1 MPLIAKSSGEGNYE
15 PIPAGVHIAI
25 CYALYDL
32 GTHYSE
38 KFGNM
43 AHKIIL
49 SWELPE
55 ERIKGEKDGKKFD
68 MPRAIS
74 KEYTLS
80 LNEKANLRKDLE
92 NWRGKKFTEEELAGF
107 DVGKIVGAPC
117 QINVVHTPKG
127 DKTYSNIGAIMP
139 VPKGY
144 KCGKPENE
152 TVYYIIEED
161 KKDVPSQCPEFI
173 RKKIEASQEWA
184 KLSDGQPP
192 HHVAEEF
199 AETTV
204 SEEGIPF

>member
-15 PIPAGVHIAI
+15 PVPAGVHIAI

-43 AHKIIL
+43 AHKITL

-55 ERIKGEKDGKKFD
+55 ERIEVERDGKKLN

-92 NWRGKKFTEEELAGF
+92 NWRGKKFTEDELAGF
-107 DVGKIVGAPC
+107 DVGKIVGVPC
-117 QINVVHTPKG
+117 QINVVHTQKG

-139 VPKGY
+139 VPKGF
-144 KCGKPENE
+144 KVKKPENE
-152 TVYYIIEED
+152 SVYYIIDEH
-161 KKDVPSQCPEFI
+161 KRAIPPQCPEFI
-173 RKKIEASQEWA
+173 KKKIEASQEWA
-184 KLSDGQPP
+184 KLSGAEPP
-192 HHVAEEF
+192 HDVGDEF
-199 AETTV
+199 PETQTGD
-204 SEEGIPF
+204 EPAF